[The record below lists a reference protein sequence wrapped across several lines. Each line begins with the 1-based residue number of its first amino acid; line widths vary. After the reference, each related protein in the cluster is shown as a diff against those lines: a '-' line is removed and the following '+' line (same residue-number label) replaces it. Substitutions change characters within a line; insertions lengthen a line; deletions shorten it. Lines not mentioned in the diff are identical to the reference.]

1 MTMNLEELQHQINF
15 SSATARTSMHRVD
28 NIVVE
33 HCVMD
38 TCSTLTFHVFT
49 EYGRFE
55 FVCFDNA
62 DRKPFK
68 LHAAGNAIEFATQQI
83 HYPIKES

>member
-1 MTMNLEELQHQINF
+1 MNLEELTHQINF
-15 SSATARTSMHRVD
+15 NSATARTSLHRVN

-33 HCVMD
+33 HCVTA

-55 FVCFDNA
+55 FVCFDGGERA
-62 DRKPFK
+62 PFK
-68 LHAAGNAIEFATQQI
+68 LHADGNVIEFATQEI